1 MDTQKESHKRAGSE
15 FDVRAITSKSPQI
28 VREKDDD
35 SNSIKMRDDSDSLE
49 SDSEGS
55 VKVVKVINMRD
66 DVEENIETSIPSSL
80 ANSQMIKN
88 LYDIEEV
95 KGE

>member
-80 ANSQMIKN
+80 ANNQMIKN

>member
-35 SNSIKMRDDSDSLE
+35 SNSIKMRDGSDSLE

-55 VKVVKVINMRD
+55 VKVV
-66 DVEENIETSIPSSL
+66 
-80 ANSQMIKN
+80 
-88 LYDIEEV
+88 
-95 KGE
+95 